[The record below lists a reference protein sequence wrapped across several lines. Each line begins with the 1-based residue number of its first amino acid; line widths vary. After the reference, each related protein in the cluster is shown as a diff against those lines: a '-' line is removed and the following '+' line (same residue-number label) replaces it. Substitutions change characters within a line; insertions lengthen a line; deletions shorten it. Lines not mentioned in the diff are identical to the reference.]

1 MQPLAVLRFEGLD
14 GGLGKMHLGVAQR
27 ADGAHRAKAVAALC
41 PLDGDEALVDVA
53 GRRFRAGGQ
62 PLPAELGAAKAAD
75 RLDQLRRRGMVR
87 AAVERID
94 PLVIAEPDLRQH
106 RPGPDALRP
115 HLADRLLDLLR
126 EQRRVDLA
134 GRKELLDELLVL
146 AREPIRILVGE
157 AREFAAQRLP
167 ERTAP
172 VFLQA
177 REQLDE
183 DAVAKARPVHGD
195 VEEAHVAELLAGLS
209 LAAELR
215 IDDQA
220 ADLGGPV
227 EVVPDGEHA
236 VPEVAVHAVRVM
248 LLLVDVEEDVRR
260 IARAV
265 LGDDQRGADHLSR
278 TRLLH
283 HEEIL
288 PLERVADAAVEG
300 AGGLLQDRAE
310 LPLVVGQLDGVQ
322 LGGELGQVGEIAL
335 LAVADQVHAQSSTR
349 RDSYRSHA
357 FSSCA
362 ISMRSSGVCAF
373 PVLRPGPMTTA
384 SHPARANTPASV
396 LVGLARGAGSS
407 PCRASTAP
415 ADLTSAE
422 SSGKDIPAAFRS
434 TETSR
439 SSSPC
444 PSSRT
449 QACARSVKRAISAS
463 GSCPGKRRASSW
475 MATAA
480 SRLSSTLRPPTTS
493 GGSNRASL
501 PPGSVRCHNSSSADA
516 VASARQRFASGGR
529 GGRNAVAAG
538 WGLPFSRGAGTSRM
552 QFAGTTLVPE
562 PPRAASTGEPD
573 VLTHSSALRM
583 ALSPR
588 CGVEL
593 CAAFPANWSCSIP
606 GPSLFTGLAFRS
618 RMVQR
623 TTAYPLC
630 AEVMRSSLGSPHRT
644 CAGDTSPNS
653 SLPAKCLA
661 PRSPTSSPNVPRSQ
675 NGRLARRP
683 CTLRAASALQ
693 RASSFTSATPSPWR
707 KPSRS
712 VSIHGS
718 LCHLSSG
725 PGGTVSR
732 CVTIRT
738 PPGPATP
745 PPGPPRMLTCTASTT
760 WRRTGKPACSHSAC
774 RRSAACR
781 VPCEDTVFTP
791 ISVPANSR
799 NPFGSMGRS
808 VCHGRCHRSTA
819 CLAFRR
825 ETFRAGSGAMGDPKA
840 TPFLTDIK
848 ELQRRAREHVEKGAV
863 TPAYRGDVETAV
875 RLLNEA
881 LATEIVCT
889 LRYRRHHY
897 MAAGIHYQA
906 VADEFME
913 HAQQEQEHADRIA
926 ERIRQLGG
934 APDFNPEGLLTRSH
948 AQYAEGNSLIDMIK
962 EDLIAERIAIES
974 YMEMI
979 RYFGDN
985 DPTSRRLMEDVLAK
999 EEEHADDMATLLET
1013 LDPREADAPADAGTG
1028 HQRVRSTS

>member
-1 MQPLAVLRFEGLD
+1 MQRLAVLRFEGLD

-62 PLPAELGAAKAAD
+62 PLPAELRAAKAAD

-310 LPLVVGQLDGVQ
+310 LPLVVGQVDGVQ
-322 LGGELGQVGEIAL
+322 LGGELAQAGEIAL

-415 ADLTSAE
+415 TDLTSAE
-422 SSGKDIPAAFRS
+422 SSGKDNPAAFRS

-449 QACARSVKRAISAS
+449 QACACSVKRAISAS

-475 MATAA
+475 MAIAA
-480 SRLSSTLRPPTTS
+480 S
-493 GGSNRASL
+493 
-501 PPGSVRCHNSSSADA
+501 SV
-516 VASARQRFASGGR
+516 F
-529 GGRNAVAAG
+529 
-538 WGLPFSRGAGTSRM
+538 
-552 QFAGTTLVPE
+552 
-562 PPRAASTGEPD
+562 
-573 VLTHSSALRM
+573 THSSALRM

-618 RMVQR
+618 RMVHR

-630 AEVMRSSLGSPHRT
+630 AEMMRSSLGSPHRT
-644 CAGDTSPNS
+644 CVGDTSRNS

-693 RASSFTSATPSPWR
+693 RASSFTSATPRPSR

-732 CVTIRT
+732 CVTSST
-738 PPGPATP
+738 PPSPVTSK
-745 PPGPPRMLTCTASTT
+745 PGPPRMLTCTSSTT
-760 WRRTGKPACSHSAC
+760 WRRTGKRACSHSAC

-791 ISVPANSR
+791 ISVRASSR

-808 VCHGRCHRSTA
+808 VWHGRCHRSTA
-819 CLAFRR
+819 WLAFRR
-825 ETFRAGSGAMGDPKA
+825 ETFP
-840 TPFLTDIK
+840 
-848 ELQRRAREHVEKGAV
+848 RRE
-863 TPAYRGDVETAV
+863 RGD
-875 RLLNEA
+875 
-881 LATEIVCT
+881 
-889 LRYRRHHY
+889 
-897 MAAGIHYQA
+897 G
-906 VADEFME
+906 
-913 HAQQEQEHADRIA
+913 
-926 ERIRQLGG
+926 
-934 APDFNPEGLLTRSH
+934 RS
-948 AQYAEGNSLIDMIK
+948 EGNTIPD
-962 EDLIAERIAIES
+962 
-974 YMEMI
+974 
-979 RYFGDN
+979 
-985 DPTSRRLMEDVLAK
+985 
-999 EEEHADDMATLLET
+999 
-1013 LDPREADAPADAGTG
+1013 G
-1028 HQRVRSTS
+1028 HQRAAAAGGRPRRGGRGEHGHPGGR

>member
-1 MQPLAVLRFEGLD
+1 MQPLAALRFEGLD

-27 ADGAHRAKAVAALC
+27 AEGAHRAKAVAASC
-41 PLDGDEALVDVA
+41 PLDGDEAVVDVA
-53 GRRFRAGGQ
+53 GRRFRAGRQ

-87 AAVERID
+87 TAVERID

-146 AREPIRILVGE
+146 AREPIRTLVGE
-157 AREFAAQRLP
+157 AREFAAQRFP
-167 ERTAP
+167 ERAAP

-236 VPEVAVHAVRVM
+236 VPEVAVDAVRVM

-260 IARAV
+260 ISRAV
-265 LGDDQRGADHLSR
+265 LGDDQGGADHLSR

-300 AGGLLQDRAE
+300 AGGFLQDRAE
-310 LPLVVGQLDGVQ
+310 LPLVVGQVDGVQ
-322 LGGELGQVGEIAL
+322 LGGELAQAGEIAL

-362 ISMRSSGVCAF
+362 ISMRSSG
-373 PVLRPGPMTTA
+373 
-384 SHPARANTPASV
+384 
-396 LVGLARGAGSS
+396 
-407 PCRASTAP
+407 
-415 ADLTSAE
+415 
-422 SSGKDIPAAFRS
+422 
-434 TETSR
+434 
-439 SSSPC
+439 
-444 PSSRT
+444 
-449 QACARSVKRAISAS
+449 
-463 GSCPGKRRASSW
+463 SCPGKRRASSW
-475 MATAA
+475 MAIAA
-480 SRLSSTLRPPTTS
+480 SRLSSTLRPPTAP

-501 PPGSVRCHNSSSADA
+501 PPGSVRCHSSSSADA
-516 VASARQRFASGGR
+516 VASTRQRFASGGR

-552 QFAGTTLVPE
+552 QLAGTTLVPE

-618 RMVQR
+618 RMLQR
-623 TTAYPLC
+623 TTASPLC
-630 AEVMRSSLGSPHRT
+630 AEM
-644 CAGDTSPNS
+644 
-653 SLPAKCLA
+653 
-661 PRSPTSSPNVPRSQ
+661 
-675 NGRLARRP
+675 
-683 CTLRAASALQ
+683 
-693 RASSFTSATPSPWR
+693 
-707 KPSRS
+707 
-712 VSIHGS
+712 
-718 LCHLSSG
+718 
-725 PGGTVSR
+725 
-732 CVTIRT
+732 
-738 PPGPATP
+738 
-745 PPGPPRMLTCTASTT
+745 M
-760 WRRTGKPACSHSAC
+760 
-774 RRSAACR
+774 
-781 VPCEDTVFTP
+781 
-791 ISVPANSR
+791 
-799 NPFGSMGRS
+799 
-808 VCHGRCHRSTA
+808 
-819 CLAFRR
+819 
-825 ETFRAGSGAMGDPKA
+825 
-840 TPFLTDIK
+840 
-848 ELQRRAREHVEKGAV
+848 
-863 TPAYRGDVETAV
+863 
-875 RLLNEA
+875 
-881 LATEIVCT
+881 
-889 LRYRRHHY
+889 
-897 MAAGIHYQA
+897 
-906 VADEFME
+906 
-913 HAQQEQEHADRIA
+913 
-926 ERIRQLGG
+926 
-934 APDFNPEGLLTRSH
+934 
-948 AQYAEGNSLIDMIK
+948 
-962 EDLIAERIAIES
+962 
-974 YMEMI
+974 
-979 RYFGDN
+979 
-985 DPTSRRLMEDVLAK
+985 
-999 EEEHADDMATLLET
+999 
-1013 LDPREADAPADAGTG
+1013 
-1028 HQRVRSTS
+1028 